1 MKRNSMI
8 PITKTDLNE
17 IYNTPIKTK
26 KKIIES
32 PEKKNKKKKEDNKI
46 KNLKGSSISPSI
58 NKRIK
63 SASPFKVHQ
72 KRQSIILSDIN
83 QNPRFNLLKQF
94 EDKEKDAQIQ
104 LLIKRRNLEIQNL
117 VKERRKLRKIL
128 VMTRETY
135 ELRILSSKILQINM
149 KINRLL
155 KLNDALLIYPEEYE
169 NQIIKP
175 KLKKHKSYDLNDI
188 DFSSMKG
195 DLKKINN
202 YLKLN
207 KIKHD
212 GRIID
217 IATVIESIVDKP
229 SYFFQR
235 EKENKLFTPST
246 EFCGEKRKLGKTT
259 MYLKSFNPNGFTSR
273 NKNRNNDDG
282 IYSNTFEDLFYEIED
297 KNKKK
302 DFKIINTINS
312 SSNYKTM
319 DSDSNK
325 SNTFRLSSVRP
336 TTCESIS
343 NNKSNFYK
351 FSHTLKKKKNN
362 SISIKNHT
370 QNIKDNIFKLLND
383 TRVIK
388 EAINNTIREENKEI
402 KKDSERVL
410 LKLAEKLLKKKK
422 KRILEPKKLTTEGET
437 LEEQYIDKLE
447 TIPNTVKGEFR
458 DCFKTILFQD
468 RILNK
473 PDPNNENPYD
483 EKLKILKEQKKIQR
497 ETIHT
502 MYILKENIFTGKED
516 EQVFK
521 DEMVFD
527 NYGNMSSLEW
537 LIKKHHI
544 LDNTTKFIGAYN
556 PKEKL
561 NLCIHY
567 PDEV

>member
-1 MKRNSMI
+1 
-8 PITKTDLNE
+8 
-17 IYNTPIKTK
+17 
-26 KKIIES
+26 
-32 PEKKNKKKKEDNKI
+32 
-46 KNLKGSSISPSI
+46 
-58 NKRIK
+58 
-63 SASPFKVHQ
+63 
-72 KRQSIILSDIN
+72 
-83 QNPRFNLLKQF
+83 
-94 EDKEKDAQIQ
+94 
-104 LLIKRRNLEIQNL
+104 
-117 VKERRKLRKIL
+117 
-128 VMTRETY
+128 MTRETY
-135 ELRILSSKILQINM
+135 ELRILSNKILHINM
-149 KINRLL
+149 RINRLI

-169 NQIIKP
+169 NQIVKP
-175 KLKKHKSYDLNDI
+175 KLQKHKSDDLEDI

-207 KIKHD
+207 KIKED
-212 GRIID
+212 GKIID
-217 IATVIESIVDKP
+217 LTTVIESIVDKP
-229 SYFFQR
+229 SYYFQR

-259 MYLKSFNPNGFTSR
+259 MYLKSFKPNGFKSR
-273 NKNRNNDDG
+273 NNNNNNNEG
-282 IYSNTFEDLFYEIED
+282 IYSNTFEDLFFEIED

-302 DFKIINTINS
+302 DFKTINTINS
-312 SSNYKTM
+312 STNFKTM
-319 DSDSNK
+319 DSESNK
-325 SNTFRLSSVRP
+325 SNTFRVSSVRP

-351 FSHTLKKKKNN
+351 FSNSLKKKKNN

-370 QNIKDNIFKLLND
+370 QNIKENIYKLLND
-383 TRVIK
+383 TKVIK
-388 EAINNTIREENKEI
+388 DSIINRINEENKEI
-402 KKDSERVL
+402 KKDNERVL

-422 KRILEPKKLTTEGET
+422 KRLEPKKLTTEGET

-447 TIPNTVKGEFR
+447 TIPNTVKEEFR

-473 PDPNNENPYD
+473 PDPYNENPYD

-502 MYILKENIFTGKED
+502 MYVLKENIFTGKED

-521 DEMVFD
+521 DEMIFD

-537 LIKKHHI
+537 LVKKHHI
-544 LDNTTKFIGAYN
+544 LDNSSKFIGAYN

-567 PDEV
+567 PEEV

>member
-1 MKRNSMI
+1 
-8 PITKTDLNE
+8 
-17 IYNTPIKTK
+17 
-26 KKIIES
+26 
-32 PEKKNKKKKEDNKI
+32 
-46 KNLKGSSISPSI
+46 
-58 NKRIK
+58 
-63 SASPFKVHQ
+63 
-72 KRQSIILSDIN
+72 
-83 QNPRFNLLKQF
+83 
-94 EDKEKDAQIQ
+94 
-104 LLIKRRNLEIQNL
+104 
-117 VKERRKLRKIL
+117 
-128 VMTRETY
+128 MTRETY

-410 LKLAEKLLKKKK
+410 LKLAEKL
-422 KRILEPKKLTTEGET
+422 
-437 LEEQYIDKLE
+437 
-447 TIPNTVKGEFR
+447 
-458 DCFKTILFQD
+458 
-468 RILNK
+468 
-473 PDPNNENPYD
+473 
-483 EKLKILKEQKKIQR
+483 
-497 ETIHT
+497 
-502 MYILKENIFTGKED
+502 
-516 EQVFK
+516 
-521 DEMVFD
+521 
-527 NYGNMSSLEW
+527 
-537 LIKKHHI
+537 
-544 LDNTTKFIGAYN
+544 
-556 PKEKL
+556 
-561 NLCIHY
+561 
-567 PDEV
+567 

>member
-1 MKRNSMI
+1 MIQINS
-8 PITKTDLNE
+8 TALNE
-17 IYNTPIKTK
+17 IYKTPIKTK
-26 KKIIES
+26 KIISS
-32 PEKKNKKKKEDNKI
+32 PEKKKKKKKEDNKV
-46 KNLKGSSISPSI
+46 KNLKSTSIISSPL

-63 SASPFKVHQ
+63 SASPFKIH
-72 KRQSIILSDIN
+72 KRQSIILKDIN
-83 QNPRFNLLKQF
+83 QNPRFNILRQIEEKQ
-94 EDKEKDAQIQ
+94 KEAEIQ
-104 LLIKRRNLEIQNL
+104 LLIKRRNIEIQNL
-117 VKERRKLRKIL
+117 VKERRKLRKVL

-135 ELRILSSKILQINM
+135 ELRILSNKILHINM
-149 KINRLL
+149 RINRLI

-169 NQIIKP
+169 NQIVKP
-175 KLKKHKSYDLNDI
+175 KLQKHKSDDLEDI

-207 KIKHD
+207 KIKED
-212 GRIID
+212 GKIID
-217 IATVIESIVDKP
+217 LTTVIESIVDKP
-229 SYFFQR
+229 SYYFQR

-259 MYLKSFNPNGFTSR
+259 MYLKSFKPNGFKSR
-273 NKNRNNDDG
+273 NNNNNNNEG
-282 IYSNTFEDLFYEIED
+282 IYSNTFEDLFFEIED

-302 DFKIINTINS
+302 DFKTINTINS
-312 SSNYKTM
+312 STNFKTM
-319 DSDSNK
+319 DSESNK
-325 SNTFRLSSVRP
+325 SNTFRVSSVRP

-351 FSHTLKKKKNN
+351 FSNSLKKKKNN

-370 QNIKDNIFKLLND
+370 QNIKENIYKLLND
-383 TRVIK
+383 TKVIK
-388 EAINNTIREENKEI
+388 DSIINRINEENKEI

-422 KRILEPKKLTTEGET
+422 KRLEPKKLTTEGET

-447 TIPNTVKGEFR
+447 TIPNTVKEEFR

-473 PDPNNENPYD
+473 PDPYNENPYD

-502 MYILKENIFTGKED
+502 MYVLKENIFTGKED

-521 DEMVFD
+521 DEMIFD

-537 LIKKHHI
+537 LVKKHHI
-544 LDNTTKFIGAYN
+544 LDNSSKFIGAYN

-567 PDEV
+567 PEEV

>member
-1 MKRNSMI
+1 MIQINS
-8 PITKTDLNE
+8 TALNE
-17 IYNTPIKTK
+17 IYKTPIKTK
-26 KKIIES
+26 KIISS
-32 PEKKNKKKKEDNKI
+32 PEKKKKKKKEDNQV
-46 KNLKGSSISPSI
+46 KNFKSTSIISSPL

-63 SASPFKVHQ
+63 SASPFKIH
-72 KRQSIILSDIN
+72 KRQSIILKDIN
-83 QNPRFNLLKQF
+83 QNPRLNILRQIEEKQ
-94 EDKEKDAQIQ
+94 KEAEIQ
-104 LLIKRRNLEIQNL
+104 LLIKRRNIEIQNL
-117 VKERRKLRKIL
+117 VKERRKLRKVL

-135 ELRILSSKILQINM
+135 ELRILSNKILHINM
-149 KINRLL
+149 RINRLI

-169 NQIIKP
+169 NQIVKP
-175 KLKKHKSYDLNDI
+175 KLQKHKSDDLEDI

-207 KIKHD
+207 KIKED
-212 GRIID
+212 GKIID
-217 IATVIESIVDKP
+217 LTTVIESIVDKP
-229 SYFFQR
+229 SYYFQR

-259 MYLKSFNPNGFTSR
+259 MYLKSFKPNGFKSR
-273 NKNRNNDDG
+273 NNNNNNNEG
-282 IYSNTFEDLFYEIED
+282 IYSNTFEDLFFEIED

-302 DFKIINTINS
+302 DFKTINTINLS
-312 SSNYKTM
+312 TNFKTM
-319 DSDSNK
+319 DSESNK
-325 SNTFRLSSVRP
+325 SNTFRVSSVRP

-351 FSHTLKKKKNN
+351 FSNSLKKKKNN

-370 QNIKDNIFKLLND
+370 QNIKENIYKLLND
-383 TRVIK
+383 TKVIK
-388 EAINNTIREENKEI
+388 DSIINRINEENKEI
-402 KKDSERVL
+402 KKDNERVL

-422 KRILEPKKLTTEGET
+422 KRLEPKKLTTEGET

-447 TIPNTVKGEFR
+447 TIPNTVKEEFR

-473 PDPNNENPYD
+473 PDPYNENPYD

-502 MYILKENIFTGKED
+502 MYVLKENIFTGKED

-521 DEMVFD
+521 DEMIFD

-537 LIKKHHI
+537 LVKKHHI
-544 LDNTTKFIGAYN
+544 LDNSSKFIGAYN

-567 PDEV
+567 PEEV

>member
-1 MKRNSMI
+1 MIQINS
-8 PITKTDLNE
+8 TALNE
-17 IYNTPIKTK
+17 IYKTPIKTK
-26 KKIIES
+26 KIISS
-32 PEKKNKKKKEDNKI
+32 PEKKKKKKKEDNKV
-46 KNLKGSSISPSI
+46 KNLKSTSIISSPL

-63 SASPFKVHQ
+63 SASPFKIH
-72 KRQSIILSDIN
+72 KRQSIILKDIN
-83 QNPRFNLLKQF
+83 QNPRFNILRQIEEKQ
-94 EDKEKDAQIQ
+94 KEAEIQ
-104 LLIKRRNLEIQNL
+104 LLIKRRNIEIQNL
-117 VKERRKLRKIL
+117 VKERRKLRKVL

-135 ELRILSSKILQINM
+135 ELRILSNKILHINM
-149 KINRLL
+149 RINRLI

-169 NQIIKP
+169 NQIVKP
-175 KLKKHKSYDLNDI
+175 KLQKHKSDDLEDI

-207 KIKHD
+207 KIKED
-212 GRIID
+212 GKIID
-217 IATVIESIVDKP
+217 LTTVIESIVDKP
-229 SYFFQR
+229 SYYFQR

-259 MYLKSFNPNGFTSR
+259 MYLKSFKPNGFKSR
-273 NKNRNNDDG
+273 NNNNNNNEG
-282 IYSNTFEDLFYEIED
+282 IYSNTFEDLFFEIED

-302 DFKIINTINS
+302 DFKTINTINS
-312 SSNYKTM
+312 STNFKTM
-319 DSDSNK
+319 DSESNK
-325 SNTFRLSSVRP
+325 SNTFRVSSVRP

-351 FSHTLKKKKNN
+351 FSNSLKKKKNN

-370 QNIKDNIFKLLND
+370 QNIKENIYKLLND
-383 TRVIK
+383 TKVIK
-388 EAINNTIREENKEI
+388 DSIINRINEENKEI

-422 KRILEPKKLTTEGET
+422 KRLEPKKLTTEGET

-447 TIPNTVKGEFR
+447 TIPNTVKEEFR

-473 PDPNNENPYD
+473 PDPYNENPYD

-502 MYILKENIFTGKED
+502 MYVLKENIFTGKED

-537 LIKKHHI
+537 LVKKHHI
-544 LDNTTKFIGAYN
+544 LDNSSKFIGAYN

-567 PDEV
+567 PEEV

>member
-1 MKRNSMI
+1 MIQINS
-8 PITKTDLNE
+8 TALNE
-17 IYNTPIKTK
+17 IYKTPIKTK
-26 KKIIES
+26 KIISS
-32 PEKKNKKKKEDNKI
+32 PEKKKKKKKEDNKL
-46 KNLKGSSISPSI
+46 KNLKSTSIISSPL

-63 SASPFKVHQ
+63 SASPFKIH
-72 KRQSIILSDIN
+72 KRQSIILKDIN
-83 QNPRFNLLKQF
+83 QNPRLNILRQIEEKQ
-94 EDKEKDAQIQ
+94 KEAEIQ
-104 LLIKRRNLEIQNL
+104 LLIKRRNIEIQNL
-117 VKERRKLRKIL
+117 VKERRKLRKVL

-135 ELRILSSKILQINM
+135 ELRILSNKILHINM
-149 KINRLL
+149 RINRLI

-169 NQIIKP
+169 NQIVKP
-175 KLKKHKSYDLNDI
+175 KLQKHKSDDLEDI

-207 KIKHD
+207 KIKED
-212 GRIID
+212 GKIID
-217 IATVIESIVDKP
+217 LTTVIESIVDKP
-229 SYFFQR
+229 SYYFQR

-259 MYLKSFNPNGFTSR
+259 MYLKSFKPNGFKSR
-273 NKNRNNDDG
+273 NNNNNNEG
-282 IYSNTFEDLFYEIED
+282 IYSNTFEDLFFEIED

-302 DFKIINTINS
+302 DFKTINTINS
-312 SSNYKTM
+312 STNFKTM
-319 DSDSNK
+319 DSESNK
-325 SNTFRLSSVRP
+325 SNTFRVSSVRP

-351 FSHTLKKKKNN
+351 FSNSLKKKKNN

-370 QNIKDNIFKLLND
+370 QNIKENIYKLLND
-383 TRVIK
+383 TKVIK
-388 EAINNTIREENKEI
+388 DSIINRINEENKEI
-402 KKDSERVL
+402 KKDNERVL

-422 KRILEPKKLTTEGET
+422 KRLEPKKLTTEGET

-447 TIPNTVKGEFR
+447 TIPNTVKEEFR

-473 PDPNNENPYD
+473 PDPYNENPYD

-502 MYILKENIFTGKED
+502 MYVLKENIFTGKED

-521 DEMVFD
+521 DEMIFD

-537 LIKKHHI
+537 LVKKHHI
-544 LDNTTKFIGAYN
+544 LDNSSKFIGAYN

-567 PDEV
+567 PEEV

>member
-1 MKRNSMI
+1 MI
-8 PITKTDLNE
+8 QMTNTDLNRM
-17 IYNTPIKTK
+17 YKTPIKTK
-26 KKIIES
+26 KKVQIS
-32 PEKKNKKKKEDNKI
+32 EKKNKKKKEVNNI
-46 KNLKGSSISPSI
+46 KNLKSTSISPSF

-63 SASPFKVHQ
+63 SASPFKTH
-72 KRQSIILSDIN
+72 KRQSIIITDIN
-83 QNPRFNLLKQF
+83 QNPRFNILKQF
-94 EDKEKDAQIQ
+94 EEREKEAQIQ
-104 LLIKRRNLEIQNL
+104 LLIKKRNLEIQNL

-128 VMTRETY
+128 VMSRETY
-135 ELRILSSKILQINM
+135 ELRILSSKILHINM
-149 KINRLL
+149 RINRLL

-175 KLKKHKSYDLNDI
+175 KLKKHKSYDLDDI

-202 YLKLN
+202 YLKVN
-207 KIKHD
+207 KIKND

-229 SYFFQR
+229 SYYFQR

-246 EFCGEKRKLGKTT
+246 EFCGGKRKLGKTT
-259 MYLKSFNPNGFTSR
+259 MYLKSFKPNGFTSR
-273 NKNRNNDDG
+273 NTNRNNDDG

-302 DFKIINTINS
+302 DSKTINIINS
-312 SSNYKTM
+312 STNYKTM
-319 DSDSNK
+319 DNESNK
-325 SNTFRLSSVRP
+325 SNTFRVSSMRP
-336 TTCESIS
+336 TTCESVS
-343 NNKSNFYK
+343 NNNKSNFYK
-351 FSHTLKKKKNN
+351 FTSSLKKKKNN
-362 SISIKNHT
+362 SIRIKNHT
-370 QNIKDNIFKLLND
+370 QNIKENIYKLLND
-383 TRVIK
+383 TKVIK
-388 EAINNTIREENKEI
+388 ESINDTIREENKEI

-422 KRILEPKKLTTEGET
+422 KRLEPKKLTTEGET

-447 TIPNTVKGEFR
+447 KIPNTVKGEFR

-473 PDPNNENPYD
+473 PEPYNENPYD

-544 LDNTTKFIGAYN
+544 LDDSTKFIGAYN
-556 PKEKL
+556 PKEKM
-561 NLCIHY
+561 NLCINY
-567 PDEV
+567 PEEV

>member
-1 MKRNSMI
+1 MK
-8 PITKTDLNE
+8 E
-17 IYNTPIKTK
+17 K
-26 KKIIES
+26 KK
-32 PEKKNKKKKEDNKI
+32 KKKKEDNKL
-46 KNLKGSSISPSI
+46 KNLKSTSIISSPL

-63 SASPFKVHQ
+63 SASPFKIH
-72 KRQSIILSDIN
+72 KRQSIILKDIN
-83 QNPRFNLLKQF
+83 QNPRFNILRQIEEKQ
-94 EDKEKDAQIQ
+94 KEAEIQ
-104 LLIKRRNLEIQNL
+104 LLIKRRNIEIQNL
-117 VKERRKLRKIL
+117 VKERRKLRKVL

-135 ELRILSSKILQINM
+135 ELRILSNKILHINM
-149 KINRLL
+149 RINRLI

-169 NQIIKP
+169 NQIVKP
-175 KLKKHKSYDLNDI
+175 KLQKHKSDDLEDI

-207 KIKHD
+207 KIKED
-212 GRIID
+212 GKIID
-217 IATVIESIVDKP
+217 LTTVIESIVDKP
-229 SYFFQR
+229 SYYFQR

-259 MYLKSFNPNGFTSR
+259 MYLKSFKPNGFKSR
-273 NKNRNNDDG
+273 NNNNNNNEG
-282 IYSNTFEDLFYEIED
+282 FYSNTFEDLFFEIED

-302 DFKIINTINS
+302 DFKTINTINS
-312 SSNYKTM
+312 STNFKTM
-319 DSDSNK
+319 DSESNK
-325 SNTFRLSSVRP
+325 SNTFRVSSVRP

-351 FSHTLKKKKNN
+351 FSNSLKKKKNN

-370 QNIKDNIFKLLND
+370 QNIKENIYKLLND
-383 TRVIK
+383 TKVIK
-388 EAINNTIREENKEI
+388 DSIINRINEENKEI
-402 KKDSERVL
+402 KKDNERVL

-422 KRILEPKKLTTEGET
+422 KRLEPKKLTTEGET

-447 TIPNTVKGEFR
+447 TIPNTVKEEFR

-473 PDPNNENPYD
+473 PDPYNENPYD

-502 MYILKENIFTGKED
+502 MYVLKENIFTGKED

-521 DEMVFD
+521 DEMIFD

-537 LIKKHHI
+537 LVKKHHI
-544 LDNTTKFIGAYN
+544 LDNSSKFIGAYN

-567 PDEV
+567 PEEV

>member
-1 MKRNSMI
+1 
-8 PITKTDLNE
+8 
-17 IYNTPIKTK
+17 
-26 KKIIES
+26 
-32 PEKKNKKKKEDNKI
+32 
-46 KNLKGSSISPSI
+46 
-58 NKRIK
+58 
-63 SASPFKVHQ
+63 
-72 KRQSIILSDIN
+72 
-83 QNPRFNLLKQF
+83 
-94 EDKEKDAQIQ
+94 
-104 LLIKRRNLEIQNL
+104 
-117 VKERRKLRKIL
+117 
-128 VMTRETY
+128 MTRETY
-135 ELRILSSKILQINM
+135 ELRILSNKILHINM
-149 KINRLL
+149 RINRLI

-169 NQIIKP
+169 NQIVKP
-175 KLKKHKSYDLNDI
+175 KLQKHKSDDLEDI

-207 KIKHD
+207 KIKED
-212 GRIID
+212 GKIID
-217 IATVIESIVDKP
+217 LTTVIESIVDKP
-229 SYFFQR
+229 SYYFQR

-259 MYLKSFNPNGFTSR
+259 MYLKSFKPNGFKSR
-273 NKNRNNDDG
+273 NNNNNNNEG
-282 IYSNTFEDLFYEIED
+282 FYSNTFEDLFFEIED

-302 DFKIINTINS
+302 DFKTINTINS
-312 SSNYKTM
+312 STNFKTM
-319 DSDSNK
+319 DSESNK
-325 SNTFRLSSVRP
+325 SNTFRVSSVRP

-351 FSHTLKKKKNN
+351 FSNSLKKKKNN

-370 QNIKDNIFKLLND
+370 QNIKENIYKLLND
-383 TRVIK
+383 TKVIK
-388 EAINNTIREENKEI
+388 DSIINRINEENKEI

-422 KRILEPKKLTTEGET
+422 KRLEPKKLTTEGET

-447 TIPNTVKGEFR
+447 TIPNTVKEEFR

-473 PDPNNENPYD
+473 PDPYNENPYD

-502 MYILKENIFTGKED
+502 MYVLKENIFTGKED

-537 LIKKHHI
+537 LVKKHHI
-544 LDNTTKFIGAYN
+544 LDNSSKFIGAYN

-567 PDEV
+567 PEEV